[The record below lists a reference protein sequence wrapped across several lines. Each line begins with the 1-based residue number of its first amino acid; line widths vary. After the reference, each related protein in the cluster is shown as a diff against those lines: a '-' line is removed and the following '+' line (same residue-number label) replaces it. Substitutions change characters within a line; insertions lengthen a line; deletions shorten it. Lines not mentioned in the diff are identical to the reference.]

1 MLELEDEVPQGQ
13 IVSYDVE
20 LQGHVFPNERTMTN
34 VAPQVQYAAQPQ
46 VTNAAPT
53 NATAHNT
60 EAWDAAQHANAE
72 AEYAAQWQVVPGDQE
87 QVVQDAAPQVE
98 HTQYAAQQHVVQ
110 GDQEQVVPDAPPQ
123 VQYAA
128 QQQVTNADPTT
139 ETAPTAAQHA
149 NAEAEYAAQQQ
160 VVQGDQEQVIQ
171 DAAPQGEHAQYAAQQ
186 HEVQGDQEQVV
197 PDAPPQVQY
206 AAQQQV
212 TNADPTTETAPTE
225 AWHAAQHANAEAEY
239 TAQQQVVQGDQE
251 QVIQEAAPQVEHAQY
266 AAQQQVVQ
274 GDQEQLVPDAP
285 PQVQYDAQ
293 QQVTNATEARNAT
306 RHAAAEAEYAA
317 HQQVVQG
324 DQEQVFQDAAPQV
337 ELAQFAAQQQVV
349 QGDQEHVVR
358 DAHPQVQYAAQQV
371 TNAAPTTCDVPKDS
385 EGYDIIN
392 GWSSSSSSSTSD
404 VDSDAFEEQVVQYFA
419 AHRQMTHAAPTSFA
433 APTRELELMTDLD
446 RIAHGLIVQYAAQRQ
461 GTHAAPTTFAAP
473 IPELTTDLDRIALSW
488 SAAPVRRS
496 AAGDLSE

>member
-123 VQYAA
+123 VQY
-128 QQQVTNADPTT
+128 
-139 ETAPTAAQHA
+139 
-149 NAEAEYAAQQQ
+149 
-160 VVQGDQEQVIQ
+160 
-171 DAAPQGEHAQYAAQQ
+171 
-186 HEVQGDQEQVV
+186 
-197 PDAPPQVQY
+197 
-206 AAQQQV
+206 
-212 TNADPTTETAPTE
+212 
-225 AWHAAQHANAEAEY
+225 
-239 TAQQQVVQGDQE
+239 
-251 QVIQEAAPQVEHAQY
+251 
-266 AAQQQVVQ
+266 
-274 GDQEQLVPDAP
+274 
-285 PQVQYDAQ
+285 DAQ

-317 HQQVVQG
+317 H
-324 DQEQVFQDAAPQV
+324 
-337 ELAQFAAQQQVV
+337 QQVV

-385 EGYDIIN
+385 G
-392 GWSSSSSSSTSD
+392 
-404 VDSDAFEEQVVQYFA
+404 
-419 AHRQMTHAAPTSFA
+419 
-433 APTRELELMTDLD
+433 
-446 RIAHGLIVQYAAQRQ
+446 GLRHNQWLV
-461 GTHAAPTTFAAP
+461 
-473 IPELTTDLDRIALSW
+473 
-488 SAAPVRRS
+488 
-496 AAGDLSE
+496 